1 MTAVLETERLTLHK
15 FTTADAAFI
24 LELLNDPS
32 WLQNIGDRGVRTL
45 ADARAYIKNGPI
57 SSYKRFGL
65 GLYLVKL
72 KEDSTPVGVC
82 GLLKREVLE
91 DFDIGYALLPRYTG
105 MGYALEAAAGVVH
118 HARHTLGLARIVAFT
133 LPGNPSSIRVLEKLG
148 MQYEG
153 PMQLSANDDVCSF
166 YALEL

>member
-1 MTAVLETERLTLHK
+1 MPNVLETERLILSE
-15 FTTADAAFI
+15 FTTADAAFV
-24 LELLNDPS
+24 LELLNDPT

-45 ADARAYIKNGPI
+45 DDARAYIKNGPI

-65 GLYLVKL
+65 GLYLVRL
-72 KEDSTPVGVC
+72 KEGNIPVGVC

-105 MGYALEAAAGVVH
+105 MGYAQEAAAGVVR

-133 LPGNPSSIRVLEKLG
+133 LPGNPGSIRVLEKLG
-148 MQYEG
+148 MKYEG
-153 PMQLSANDDVCSF
+153 TMQLTPDADVCNL
-166 YALEL
+166 YVLEL